1 MLKLANMASEVFVS
15 SESVS
20 VGRGQKPFVSGLDC
34 CCVMQ
39 TALFIRLM
47 LLKGS
52 MPVSDWIRFTQ
63 MNLTAEFPARPGLLP
78 VCDSPDWLA
87 CID

>member
-1 MLKLANMASEVFVS
+1 MLKLENMASEVFVS

-39 TALFIRLM
+39 TALFIRL
-47 LLKGS
+47 KGS

-63 MNLTAEFPARPGLLP
+63 MNLTAEFPARPASFLCAIALIGWPAL
-78 VCDSPDWLA
+78 
-87 CID
+87 ID